1 MATKKKNESKKET
14 KNIKTIKLYEAI
26 FFSII
31 ALLLVF
37 IIMHSFLNK

>member
-1 MATKKKNESKKET
+1 MATKKKNKSKQENKDV
-14 KNIKTIKLYEAI
+14 KTIKLYEAT

-37 IIMHSFLNK
+37 IIMRSIFK